1 LLRIFSI
8 RYGYTIEPLMHIR
21 NLVSSKICYRPNLSF
36 LRTKYSLTQSL
47 SNRLVVR
54 GNYQRSYL
62 DLRYFYICALRAN
75 FAEYLDIKFTPY
87 FFQNFDNKKFFM
99 LYAKSKLT
107 CDLDYVLYWR
117 ASQVNSLFNIATLIT
132 KKKKKRQ
139 YRSRVFFTPF
149 NKRLHFVWKWL
160 NVFVR
165 STVAKKTAR
174 NLSLIKPFENFMLAP
189 EENNIIFDFKLQLYK
204 LYLMRIT

>member
-1 LLRIFSI
+1 MLRIFSI
-8 RYGYTIEPLMHIR
+8 RYGYTIEPLMHVR

-75 FAEYLDIKFTPY
+75 FAEYLDTKFTPY
-87 FFQNFDNKKFFM
+87 FFQNFDNKKFFIIN
-99 LYAKSKLT
+99 KKRKLT
-107 CDLDYVLYWR
+107 CDQNYVLNWR
-117 ASQVNSLFNIATLIT
+117 TRQKNTLLKKKTKIK

-149 NKRLHFVWKWL
+149 NKRLHFVWKWF

-165 STVAKKTAR
+165 STVVKKTPR